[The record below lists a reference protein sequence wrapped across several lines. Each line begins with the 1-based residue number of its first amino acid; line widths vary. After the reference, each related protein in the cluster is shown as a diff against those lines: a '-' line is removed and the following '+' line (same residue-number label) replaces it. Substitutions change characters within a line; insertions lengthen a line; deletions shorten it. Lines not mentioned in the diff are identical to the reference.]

1 VRIPPLIVVVSVA
14 LDGDMIAIVSPGCK
28 NCAESESIQQSISDI
43 RQHFFILLAKVAN
56 YFGITII

>member
-43 RQHFFILLAKVAN
+43 RQHFFILLAKVAK
-56 YFGITII
+56 

>member
-1 VRIPPLIVVVSVA
+1 MVVVSVE
-14 LDGDMIAIVSPGCK
+14 LDGEMIAMVSPSCR
-28 NCAESESIQQSISDI
+28 NWAESESIQQSISDI